1 MDLLSGVK
9 LIKPDNT
16 AVEAPKVLASK
27 KLVLFYFS
35 AHWCPPC
42 RMFTP
47 MLRDFYEEAAGLGV
61 EIVFISSDR
70 SQDAMMGY
78 MKESHGPWWALEH
91 NSDIGHQISS
101 KYNISSIPTLL
112 VFKADGTLV
121 TLNGRDMVA
130 SKDPAQLVKLWLN

>member
-1 MDLLSGVK
+1 MKKASICESISCSACRFHQQRNIPRSSKIDLLSGVK

-47 MLRDFYEEAAGLGV
+47 MLRDFYEVGKQEAKIELIHELFQEASELGV

-70 SQDAMMGY
+70 SHDNMMGY
-78 MKESHGPWWALEH
+78 IKESHEFVVVFYFCFE
-91 NSDIGHQISS
+91 ISE
-101 KYNISSIPTLL
+101 
-112 VFKADGTLV
+112 
-121 TLNGRDMVA
+121 
-130 SKDPAQLVKLWLN
+130 